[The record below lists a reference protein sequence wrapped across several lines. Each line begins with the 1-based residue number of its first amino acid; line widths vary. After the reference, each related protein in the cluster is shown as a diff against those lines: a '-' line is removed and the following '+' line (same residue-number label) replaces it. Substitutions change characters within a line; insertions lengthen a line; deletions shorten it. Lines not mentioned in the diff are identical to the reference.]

1 MPLQIAV
8 SVDSIGE
15 EGALQELAGERAEIR
30 VVDLS
35 TPAAVAAA
43 TREADAVIVALQ
55 PMSADRIAAFGERVE
70 VIGRAG
76 VGLDTVDLVAA
87 AAARVTVVH
96 EPGYSTGEVADHAA
110 ALLLA
115 CTRQV
120 AAGDRAMRADGW
132 INALRL
138 GRMPDLGAATL
149 GVLGTGRIGSAL
161 IARMRPFVRRIV
173 AFDPAPASVPEGVE
187 LLAST
192 EDVLEQADLVSL
204 HLPLTDATRGLIG
217 AAQLARMRPGAVL
230 VNVARGALVDEPALV
245 EALRSGHLAGAG
257 LDAFAT
263 EPLQPGSPL
272 LELPTAVLTPH
283 LGGHSEGAADRLARW
298 MLDDVIAHLE
308 RRELPHGRYA
318 AGPFNRLSTLQRN

>member
-1 MPLQIAV
+1 MPVQIAV
-8 SVDSIGE
+8 SVDSIGDE
-15 EGALQELAGERAEIR
+15 EALQQLVGERAEIR

-35 TPAAVAAA
+35 TPERVAEATASAAAV
-43 TREADAVIVALQ
+43 VVALQ
-55 PMSADRIAAFGERVE
+55 PMSADRIAAFGDSVE

-76 VGLDTVDLVAA
+76 VGLDTVDLDA
-87 AAARVTVVH
+87 AAARAVTVVH

-132 INALRL
+132 VMADRL

-149 GVLGTGRIGSAL
+149 GVLGIGRIGSAL

-173 AFDPAPASVPEGVE
+173 AFDPAPAQVPDGVE
-187 LLAST
+187 LLDSLD
-192 EDVLEQADLVSL
+192 DVLRAADLVSL

-217 AAQLARMRPGAVL
+217 ERELALARDGAVL
-230 VNVARGALVDEPALV
+230 VNVARGALVDESALV
-245 EALRSGHLAGAG
+245 AALAAGQLAGAG
-257 LDAFAT
+257 LDAFVG
-263 EPLQPGSPL
+263 EPLGADSPL
-272 LELPTAVLTPH
+272 LTLPNVVLTPH
-283 LGGHSEGAADRLARW
+283 LGGHSEGAAARLASW
-298 MLDDVIAHLE
+298 MLDDVIAHLQ

-318 AGPFNRLSTLQRN
+318 AGPFVRA